1 MALLALKR
9 RREQGLL
16 IEQTEAHLLRVNEL
30 ISNVEMASVQ
40 AEVLK
45 ALEAGNSALRS
56 LQSAVSLES
65 VSRLVNENEDLQAE
79 VREISEM
86 LTMAGSEDPSLV
98 AEFERIEAAV
108 AAELADT
115 LPPAPENV
123 LSEPNRLPGVEKTPR
138 TLELA

>member
-1 MALLALKR
+1 
-9 RREQGLL
+9 
-16 IEQTEAHLLRVNEL
+16 
-30 ISNVEMASVQ
+30 MASVQ

-45 ALEAGNSALRS
+45 ALEAGNSALKS

-86 LTMAGSEDPSLV
+86 LTVAGSEDPSLV

-123 LSEPNRLPGVEKTPR
+123 LSEPNRLPGEEKTPR